1 MSSGEVVRGRP
12 ASPQFLEMQA
22 KVKDANRKDRE
33 DRRVHREIEAAARVV
48 VQFESS
54 ALASLWLD
62 SFPQIEVPAW
72 A

>member
-1 MSSGEVVRGRP
+1 MH
-12 ASPQFLEMQA
+12 A

-33 DRRVHREIEAAARVV
+33 DRRVHGEIEAAARVA

-62 SFPQIEVPAW
+62 GFPQIEVPAW